1 MVKPVTMIG
10 YWHWFAINHV
20 DFWNI
25 TSQVS
30 RIHNLTV
37 LFGPKLVSRSIPVDR
52 IQQHSCHIAFN
63 YLTVDLTLFSF
74 HCRDTWSSLP
84 QILMA

>member
-37 LFGPKLVSRSIPVDR
+37 LFGPKFKSYQKISHEPFILPV
-52 IQQHSCHIAFN
+52 C
-63 YLTVDLTLFSF
+63 L
-74 HCRDTWSSLP
+74 
-84 QILMA
+84 